1 MFKFLLFTG
10 VIFAQTTDT
19 CQANAEKRGCEDNQ
33 VQTFV
38 KLSAEDQEN
47 EWTDNRRFL
56 IFLLK
61 IFIKI

>member
-1 MFKFLLFTG
+1 MFKFLLFSG

-19 CQANAEKRGCEDNQ
+19 CDLNAERRGCEDNQ

-56 IFLLK
+56 ILLLE

>member
-1 MFKFLLFTG
+1 MFKFLLFSV

-19 CQANAEKRGCEDNQ
+19 CEKNADTRGCKDNQ

-56 IFLLK
+56 IFN
-61 IFIKI
+61 

>member
-1 MFKFLLFTG
+1 MFKFLLFSV

-19 CQANAEKRGCEDNQ
+19 CKDNADRRGCKDNQ

-56 IFLLK
+56 IFN
-61 IFIKI
+61 